1 MGTQTEPVCLFCRG
15 KGPFNSVE
23 HIVPVSL
30 GNDKDVL
37 KGVVCDKCQNYF
49 GREIEGPALHKTPF
63 AFWRVHLGINTKKGK
78 LPTVQLNP
86 PKSGLIPAQHPLT
99 DLLGYT
105 AHENGSTSVDI
116 DDPEMV
122 RSIVRGEK
130 NNFKLVLSPWHL
142 IVMGRLLGK
151 MGLEYLALT
160 DVSLVMTSQFNEMRK
175 YVREGTVKSIWPL
188 FWSQPG
194 SLSDLRGE
202 LIDHG
207 GHFEQEIECYRY
219 SLGITNADEY
229 LFAFSM
235 GTDLILICLSHRNPD
250 LRFTRV
256 VEGTQLEC
264 VWYSDDSW

>member
-1 MGTQTEPVCLFCRG
+1 
-15 KGPFNSVE
+15 
-23 HIVPVSL
+23 
-30 GNDKDVL
+30 
-37 KGVVCDKCQNYF
+37 
-49 GREIEGPALHKTPF
+49 
-63 AFWRVHLGINTKKGK
+63 
-78 LPTVQLNP
+78 
-86 PKSGLIPAQHPLT
+86 LT

-116 DDPEMV
+116 DDPDVV

-188 FWSQPG
+188 FWGQQG

-219 SLGITNADEY
+219 SLGISNADEY

-250 LRFTRV
+250 LRFTRMID
-256 VEGTQLEC
+256 GTQLEC
-264 VWYSDDSW
+264 VWYSDEGW